1 MNVRTCRKSEIAQHL
16 EEDWVDKTRRVFVEG
31 DIAYIPVREGFPFDE
46 VLAERT
52 PYVGRGYQKMGD
64 TILIHGDAPDDAA
77 LAELLAFEHPS
88 CVLHSTG
95 QTGVMRIPEIRVLY
109 GTPHEVTFREAG
121 ISYTLDPS
129 RVMFSQGNR
138 GEKLRIRSLVQPG
151 EKIADMFA
159 GIGYFTLSA
168 ALAGGTVHAMEINPE
183 SFAFLEKNIAANYL
197 GRKVTAE
204 CGDCREKLRGTYDRI
219 LMGHFDA
226 IDFLPHALAHAK
238 AGTILHVH
246 GVGERQSEVEDAV
259 SSAGFRYTISE
270 YKVKKYASRTWH
282 CVWDVKLV

>member
-1 MNVRTCRKSEIAQHL
+1 VNVRLFHKNEIARRQN
-16 EEDWVDKTRRVFVEG
+16 EDWVDTTRRVFVEG
-31 DIAYIPVREGFPFDE
+31 DTAYIPVKEGFAFDE
-46 VLAERT
+46 ILEERT
-52 PYVGRGYQKMGD
+52 PYKGRGYQKMGD
-64 TILIHGDAPDDAA
+64 TILIHGDAPTES
-77 LAELLAFEHPS
+77 ELEEIRAFEHPT
-88 CVLHSTG
+88 CILHSVG
-95 QTGVMRIPEIRVLY
+95 QNGVMRIPEIRVLF

-121 ISYTLDPS
+121 LSYTLNPS

-138 GEKLRIRSLVQPG
+138 GEKLRIRSLVKEG

-168 ALAGGTVHAMEINPE
+168 ALAGGHVHAIEINPE

-197 GRKVTAE
+197 GRNVTAE

-226 IDFLPHALAHAK
+226 PEFLNHALAHADR
-238 AGTILHVH
+238 GTTLHVH
-246 GVGERQSEVEDAV
+246 GVGERQSEIEETV

-282 CVWDVKLV
+282 CVWDVKLI

>member
-1 MNVRTCRKSEIAQHL
+1 MNVRTCKKSKIANIL
-16 EEDWVDKTRRVFVEG
+16 NEEWVDKSRRVFVEG

-46 VLAERT
+46 VLAERR
-52 PYVGRGYQKMGD
+52 PYSGRGYQKMGD
-64 TILIHGDAPDDAA
+64 TILIHGDAPSAA
-77 LAELLAFEHPS
+77 EFEEILTFEHPA
-88 CVLHSTG
+88 CILHSVG
-95 QTGVMRIPEIRVLY
+95 QNGVMRIPEIRVLY

-121 ISYTLDPS
+121 ISYTLNPVK
-129 RVMFSQGNR
+129 VMFSQGNR
-138 GEKLRIRSLVQPG
+138 GEKLRIRSLVRAG

-168 ALAGGTVHAMEINPE
+168 ALAGGQVHAIEINPE
-183 SFAFLEKNIAANYL
+183 SFTFLEKNISANYL
-197 GRKVTAE
+197 GRNVTAE
-204 CGDCREKLRGTYDRI
+204 CGDCREKLCGTYDRI

-226 IDFLPHALAHAK
+226 LDFLPHALLHAK
-238 AGTILHVH
+238 EGTTLHVH
-246 GVGERQSEVEDAV
+246 GIGDRQSEVEDAV

>member
-1 MNVRTCRKSEIAQHL
+1 MNVRTCRKSDIAKLQS
-16 EEDWVDKTRRVFVEG
+16 EEWVDKTRRVFVEG
-31 DIAYIPVREGFPFDE
+31 DTAYIPVREGYPFDE
-46 VLAERT
+46 VLAERM
-52 PYVGRGYQKMGD
+52 PYAGRGYQKMGD
-64 TILIHGDAPDDAA
+64 TILIHGDAPSKE
-77 LAELLAFEHPS
+77 ELEEIISFEHPA

-95 QTGVMRIPEIRVLY
+95 QAGVMRIPEIQTLY

-121 ISYTLDPS
+121 ISYTLNPAK
-129 RVMFSQGNR
+129 VMFSQGNR

-168 ALAGGTVHAMEINPE
+168 ALAGGFVHAVEINPE

-197 GRKVTAE
+197 GRNVTPE

-226 IDFLPHALAHAK
+226 PDFLPHALAHAD
-238 AGTILHVH
+238 AGTTLHVH
-246 GVGERQSEVEDAV
+246 GVGERQSEVEEAV

-282 CVWDVKLV
+282 CVWDVKLI